1 MPRSCRVSA
10 SSRALALLAALA
22 AAGSVLP
29 AGASARSPAY
39 VQVVEKEF
47 TLTLSRLKVPPGPV
61 ILQAINFGMDNH
73 DLVVQQN
80 VKGAKPIKFR
90 VMAPNERV
98 TKTLNLTAG
107 RYTLSCSL
115 PGHRQ
120 YGMVA
125 RLTVG

>member
-1 MPRSCRVSA
+1 MRTRRLLAVSA
-10 SSRALALLAALA
+10 AFAVA
-22 AAGSVLP
+22 AAGSLLP
-29 AGASARSPAY
+29 GSASAQPKSPAY

-47 TLTLSRLKVPPGPV
+47 SLTLSRLRVPHGTV

-73 DLVVQQN
+73 DLVVQSS
-80 VKGAKPIKFR
+80 VKGAKPIHFK

-98 TKTLNLTAG
+98 TKTLKLTPG

-120 YGMVA
+120 LGMVA
-125 RLTVG
+125 SLTVR